1 MINAV
6 REFLKRGFKRDEAT
20 TLALELC
27 INQGILKSHLS
38 KKGSEVFNMLLKE
51 YKEKAMR
58 VAKEERI
65 EQVVVA
71 LFDVLDIETIVK
83 KQV

>member
-1 MINAV
+1 
-6 REFLKRGFKRDEAT
+6 
-20 TLALELC
+20 
-27 INQGILKSHLS
+27 
-38 KKGSEVFNMLLKE
+38 
-51 YKEKAMR
+51 MR

-71 LFDVLDIETIVK
+71 LFDVLDIEIIVK

>member
-1 MINAV
+1 
-6 REFLKRGFKRDEAT
+6 
-20 TLALELC
+20 
-27 INQGILKSHLS
+27 
-38 KKGSEVFNMLLKE
+38 
-51 YKEKAMR
+51 MR